1 MATFIESDVEARLVI
16 VRRNGQV
23 RIEAQAR
30 SVTAEGL
37 PVRAVRKDITDQ
49 LSQARIDGAAALL
62 DDVEARVR
70 QLWGIS

>member
-1 MATFIESDVEARLVI
+1 MATFIESDVDTRLVI

-37 PVRAVRKDITDQ
+37 PVRTLRKDITDQ